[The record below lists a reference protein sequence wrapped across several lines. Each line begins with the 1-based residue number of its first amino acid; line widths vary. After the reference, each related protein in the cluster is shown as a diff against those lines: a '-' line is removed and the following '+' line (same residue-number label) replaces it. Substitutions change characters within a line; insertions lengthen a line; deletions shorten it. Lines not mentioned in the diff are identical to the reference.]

1 MVLEDEAALEAFL
14 SGMGLAAAEVGLFW
28 VTGNALA
35 AVGPLN
41 AVAEP
46 AAVDAKRYKNK
57 NFNLKHYLVIHI
69 LKKFWSLKIKMF
81 RPQY

>member
-35 AVGPLN
+35 AVDPLTF
-41 AVAEP
+41 VAEP
-46 AAVDAKRYKNK
+46 VAGLVGLGAAVDAKRYENK
-57 NFNLKHYLVIHI
+57 NFNPKH
-69 LKKFWSLKIKMF
+69 S
-81 RPQY
+81 